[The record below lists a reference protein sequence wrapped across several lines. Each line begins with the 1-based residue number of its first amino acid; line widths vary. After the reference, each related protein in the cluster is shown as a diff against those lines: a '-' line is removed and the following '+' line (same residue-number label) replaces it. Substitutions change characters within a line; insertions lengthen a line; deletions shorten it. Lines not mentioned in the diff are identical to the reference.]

1 MLDQVHRWSQKWKIK
16 FNIKKSNILHVRQP
30 QTACTKFQFK
40 LGMHVMSIVEQYKY
54 LGIVI
59 DEHVNYDVTVQILA
73 NAANRAL
80 GAVINKFK
88 CINGLGYYT
97 YSKLFHSCVCPIMD
111 YASEVWGVK
120 QFSQMDAIQNK
131 AMRIYLGVHRFA
143 PNAAISG
150 DMCWTSSE
158 YRRKLNI
165 VRFWNRIVNM
175 SDTRLPFIIYK
186 WDSRCK
192 GNSWS
197 KNLRK
202 ILTDLETEDSLTSM
216 LPVSIQYCKDKFH
229 EMQCKTWEESV
240 RQKPKLRTYITYKKA
255 FIVEPYV
262 LSFMNRKKRSYLA
275 QYRSGILPLEVETGR
290 WINKPVEER
299 TCKICKDGSVEDENH
314 VTFYCTAYV
323 KLRQAFYED
332 ISKNIYNIKDISID
346 EQISTFMLNE
356 YVCKFANYITEIMEH
371 RQTLLYN

>member
-1 MLDQVHRWSQKWKIK
+1 MLS
-16 FNIKKSNILHVRQP
+16 
-30 QTACTKFQFK
+30 
-40 LGMHVMSIVEQYKY
+40 
-54 LGIVI
+54 
-59 DEHVNYDVTVQILA
+59 
-73 NAANRAL
+73 
-80 GAVINKFK
+80 
-88 CINGLGYYT
+88 
-97 YSKLFHSCVCPIMD
+97 
-111 YASEVWGVK
+111 
-120 QFSQMDAIQNK
+120 
-131 AMRIYLGVHRFA
+131 
-143 PNAAISG
+143 
-150 DMCWTSSE
+150 
-158 YRRKLNI
+158 
-165 VRFWNRIVNM
+165 
-175 SDTRLPFIIYK
+175 
-186 WDSRCK
+186 
-192 GNSWS
+192 
-197 KNLRK
+197 
-202 ILTDLETEDSLTSM
+202 
-216 LPVSIQYCKDKFH
+216 VSIQYCKDKFH

-275 QYRSGILPLEVETGR
+275 QYRCGILPLEVETGR